1 MSLVADYG
9 YSVMASD
16 DDRNASIQM
25 AVLNMGIDI
34 VRAHLETMRSH
45 LPTIFEAHNI
55 ERKDVFETLDQMMK
69 TDINNLK
76 MPSAFDNGPGLPK
89 IVE

>member
-1 MSLVADYG
+1 MYLVADYG

-16 DDRNASIQM
+16 ADRNASIGM

-45 LPTIFEAHNI
+45 LPIIFKTHDI
-55 ERKDVFETLDQMMK
+55 ESKDVFETLDRMIR
-69 TDINNLK
+69 TDIKNLK
-76 MPSAFDNGPGLPK
+76 MPVLPK
-89 IVE
+89 IVEEEVAA